1 VSGRSPLKFSERL
14 VEFARSLFSS
24 ELPAFVILLQSS
36 PARRTHVWGHT
47 KRLLPHCEIVSAVER
62 EDARG
67 RLEAEGIQVSDGVP
81 AGKLACSASHIA
93 VWREIVRR
101 GVACALVLEDDV
113 ALRPGFSLFVQRLKR
128 QLPRDFDL
136 VHLYV
141 SYDRK
146 EWRRKAVGTKQ
157 LFLRYAPRWGRSAYM
172 VSLQGAEKLLA
183 DFRTISDHGDVQMA
197 RMAQQGR
204 LLTFCASKASVD
216 NLGQTRMTYRGE
228 QFPSTVW

>member
-1 VSGRSPLKFSERL
+1 
-14 VEFARSLFSS
+14 
-24 ELPAFVILLQSS
+24 
-36 PARRTHVWGHT
+36 
-47 KRLLPHCEIVSAVER
+47 
-62 EDARG
+62 
-67 RLEAEGIQVSDGVP
+67 VSDDVP

-93 VWREIVRR
+93 VWKEIVSR
-101 GVACALVLEDDV
+101 GLTRALVLEDDI
-113 ALRPGFSLFVQRLKR
+113 ALRPGFTLFVQRLKR

-146 EWRRKAVGTKQ
+146 EWQRKAGETKQ
-157 LFLRYAPRWGRSAYM
+157 LFVSYAPRWGRSAYI

-216 NLGQTRMTYRGE
+216 NLGQTRKTYRGE
-228 QFPSTVW
+228 RFPSTVW